1 MHFIFSFVNEKVISF
16 NFPDLGLILIS
27 LDLSQNQELDNKNF
41 GLTTH

>member
-1 MHFIFSFVNEKVISF
+1 MHFIFSFVNEKVVFF